1 MYYYKSK
8 GFLHWGYNFY
18 YGEMCQGY
26 FDPSYEPNF
35 YKNIPGIT
43 YLVYHGKDG
52 APMPSLR
59 EERMR
64 DAMNDCLALRLLES
78 YIGRERVIEIC
89 SEVLSQ
95 KIDFLAIPHTA
106 EDMIALRER
115 INAEIEKAVS
125 TTAK

>member
-1 MYYYKSK
+1 M
-8 GFLHWGYNFY
+8 HWGYNFN

-43 YLVYHGKDG
+43 YLVYYGKGG

-64 DAMNDCLALRLLES
+64 EAMNDCLALRLLEG
-78 YIGRERVIEIC
+78 YIGREKVLEIC

-95 KIDFLAIPHTA
+95 KIDFLAIPDTA

-115 INAEIEKAVS
+115 INAEIEKAIA
-125 TTAK
+125 AK